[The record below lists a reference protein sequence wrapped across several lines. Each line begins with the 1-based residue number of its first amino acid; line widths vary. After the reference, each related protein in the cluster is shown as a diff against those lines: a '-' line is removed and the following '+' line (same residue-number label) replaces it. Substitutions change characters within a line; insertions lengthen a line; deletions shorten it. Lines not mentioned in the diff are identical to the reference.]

1 MACLR
6 CLYMHTCR
14 RQALGVEKR
23 PRQPKRRAKAD
34 RGAGRQRIA
43 DRDDLDAS
51 TAEQSKSCNYKD
63 GRRIIVCIGR
73 SLARE
78 ALQDV
83 AQAQLQMTQLA
94 WVAEYLDGRATS
106 SCSDDRLAFQGTEE
120 QLSKVPEIIYT
131 PCCGPRGDN
140 VSARTL
146 PFMLARLIMYARMR
160 PTDAPKLSPMQAL
173 DRITA
178 VAQPAGG
185 LSSSTCKNQRISV
198 PEHQALTPEMSLLL
212 GPESARGAARWYR
225 PSNRKRRSEP
235 AGGPNTRLGHVR
247 EDECIACT
255 TRLLAVATATRAPAE
270 RLCTVWPKQTTPSR
284 DLQTSSA
291 RRKQER
297 SRAPTAAGNLIL
309 RAIAPCEGFVDPEPK
324 RLVCAYHGWEFE
336 GDGRGARIPQAEGTA
351 EETALR
357 SRRCCLEVLPTQVR
371 TGLVWVW
378 RDTSPEGLAASAV
391 TPPQADDAVDGPD
404 FDGWWYMRDVPFS
417 DDVLIENLGD
427 PAHVPF
433 AHHNVISDRSRA
445 EPLRLQLESAEDAV
459 KLNLHGSPGYL
470 TKPHPIAAVLSPT
483 PSPQSCLICQT
494 PGWRLKHQRCC
505 TTSDNLSFWIV
516 NHMVPTAPGRSRFFV
531 RQSRNFLRSTKP
543 RYKEHLFQH
552 TVLDSDNMIIK
563 LQEHAYNKV
572 QLTKQYEASVF
583 MPSECD
589 TPVRA
594 FRKWYRKNP
603 PQWAPGVQETYDN
616 AHLEPSRFDALERYE
631 SHTKHCASC
640 RLALLQTQQRRNAC
654 LAASVLLLAAAAV
667 LPPRRPHQSQQQQL
681 QWCQRQLA
689 TS

>member
-1 MACLR
+1 MACNVYLTDLQTRARAKKIMAQRHLLQLLMACLR

-14 RQALGVEKR
+14 RQAMGVEKR

-63 GRRIIVCIGR
+63 GRRIIVCIRR

-83 AQAQLQMTQLA
+83 AQAQLQMVQLA

-106 SCSDDRLAFQGTEE
+106 SCSDDRLAFQATEE
-120 QLSKVPEIIYT
+120 QLSKVPEIIRRAA
-131 PCCGPRGDN
+131 GP
-140 VSARTL
+140 AAT
-146 PFMLARLIMYARMR
+146 
-160 PTDAPKLSPMQAL
+160 T
-173 DRITA
+173 
-178 VAQPAGG
+178 
-185 LSSSTCKNQRISV
+185 V

-212 GPESARGAARWYR
+212 GPESARGAARWYP